1 MISWR
6 KSTTLSLTSALITKV
21 SKINYWRFFTT
32 KEYKMTTSM
41 IGQFQ
46 TLREIKT
53 SGPQDATDN
62 TCLLRLLRIFIR
74 KFNTNC
80 NKLTILKKSSSVQI
94 MFYLT
99 FWLGGVE
106 ASHESSSNSFFEGG
120 SVSNQASKK
129 GSKLSDVNVDS
140 LIDGFRNLEIIED

>member
-1 MISWR
+1 M
-6 KSTTLSLTSALITKV
+6 SLTSALITKV
-21 SKINYWRFFTT
+21 SKINYLRFFTT

-99 FWLGGVE
+99 FWLRHHMSPPPIV
-106 ASHESSSNSFFEGG
+106 SSRVALSRIRLR
-120 SVSNQASKK
+120 KK
-129 GSKLSDVNVDS
+129 DQNYRMSMS
-140 LIDGFRNLEIIED
+140 IA